1 MNFINMQNY
10 FKCNGHEKYWHKY
23 ICTHI
28 QTYLHTFFCAHV
40 CVRELILLKFI
51 MWCRFILLLGFF
63 SHKFYN
69 RGLYNNILKSFG
81 PFWFRICHT
90 FFFPLLVSKSSP
102 PQNWGT
108 LVNLLFYNEHRV
120 ILCLWINS
128 SIEWGSPDFDF
139 RKLCL
144 LMFTSIG
151 NYKTV
156 RL

>member
-51 MWCRFILLLGFF
+51 MWYRYILLLGFF

-69 RGLYNNILKSFG
+69 FGLYNNILKSFG
-81 PFWFRICHT
+81 QFWFRICHT
-90 FFFPLLVSKSSP
+90 FFFHSLFQSFPLPKIEEFLSIYY
-102 PQNWGT
+102 
-108 LVNLLFYNEHRV
+108 F
-120 ILCLWINS
+120 IM
-128 SIEWGSPDFDF
+128 SIEWFCAYGFILVLSEVPQTLIFISF
-139 RKLCL
+139 SC
-144 LMFTSIG
+144 
-151 NYKTV
+151 
-156 RL
+156 